1 MNWIQAWQTGN
12 WSTDD
17 LLQVCESIIYT
28 TRTLQRSI
36 DGLVVNYFSDN
47 CNVSLVQLAASFP
60 SHTYT
65 CGCWHMAS
73 LSISPCLF
81 TWAFSQLQND
91 ETGKNPPHK
100 NFTSRDV
107 CKMTGV
113 KPFIKQTFPPAAL
126 AV

>member
-81 TWAFSQLQND
+81 TWASKSVTKLMKQERTRL
-91 ETGKNPPHK
+91 
-100 NFTSRDV
+100 
-107 CKMTGV
+107 
-113 KPFIKQTFPPAAL
+113 IKILLLEMYAK
-126 AV
+126 